1 MSGRRLLQSV
11 RRGSALPL
19 VMAAVLILFVM
30 GMGLLSLGLH
40 SRILAIRAG
49 SEIVA
54 RCAADAGLTQAVYE
68 MNEKLKV
75 QPWNGSTLPQA
86 TGQALPNC
94 SATFSYTVTGDLA
107 SGYYLESTG
116 NYILADRKVSC
127 ILPLQGPF
135 EKAIFVQGALIL
147 KAGTVV
153 DGYNSGDPSITDVAV
168 CIGTNSTLTDSIV
181 LNSGVTVDG
190 DVLIGPSGSVED
202 VIQDHGAST
211 GDRYALIEE
220 VEFPA
225 VTPPG
230 LANKGILMIHGTTV
244 VIGPADSGQ
253 YTKIVIKRAAEPGIL
268 EISGGEVVLEVSGDI
283 DLGQDCEIIVASDA
297 SLTSYLGGNLNTDNN
312 AGINNQNAPGDFKL
326 YGTGTDQ
333 TFIIR
338 AKSEVL
344 GAIYAPNADITVM
357 AAGDVY
363 GSFVGNSFQ
372 MMSGGNFYYDEAL
385 KEVSVNDEAVQ
396 FVVRGWSEE

>member
-68 MNEKLKV
+68 MNEKLKA
-75 QPWNGSTLPQA
+75 QPWDGSTLPQA

-220 VEFPA
+220 VEFPV

>member
-1 MSGRRLLQSV
+1 MSGKRLLQSV

-19 VMAAVLILFVM
+19 VMVAVLILFVM

-75 QPWNGSTLPQA
+75 QPWDDSTLPQI
-86 TGQALPNC
+86 TGQGLPNC
-94 SATFSYTVTGDLA
+94 SASFSYTVTGDLA
-107 SGYYLESTG
+107 SGYYLESVG
-116 NYILADRKVSC
+116 NYILADRKVNC

-147 KAGTVV
+147 KAGTLV
-153 DGYNSGDPSITDVAV
+153 DGYNSGDPSIIDVAV
-168 CIGTNSTLTDSIV
+168 SIGTNSTLSDSVV

-190 DVLIGPSGSVED
+190 DVLIGPSGVVED

-211 GDRYALIEE
+211 GDRYALIDK
-220 VEFPA
+220 VEFPP

-230 LANKGILMIHGTTV
+230 LANKGIIMVHGTTL
-244 VIGPADSGQ
+244 VIGPADSGE
-253 YTKIVIKRAAEPGIL
+253 YSKIVIKRAAEPGIL
-268 EISGGEVVLEVSGDI
+268 EISGGEVVLEVSGNI
-283 DLGQDCEIIVASDA
+283 DLGQDCEIIVTPDA
-297 SLTSYLGGNLNTDNN
+297 SLTSYLGGDLNTDNN

-326 YGTGTDQ
+326 YGTGTEQ
-333 TFIIR
+333 TFTIR
-338 AKSEVL
+338 AKSDVL
-344 GAIYAPNADITVM
+344 GAVYAPNADITIM
-357 AAGDVY
+357 ADGDIY
-363 GSFVGNSFQ
+363 GSFVSKSFQ

-385 KEVSVNDEAVQ
+385 KDVSINDEAVQ

>member
-1 MSGRRLLQSV
+1 MGGKRLLQSV

-30 GMGLLSLGLH
+30 GMGLLSLGMH

-68 MNEKLKV
+68 MNEKLKI
-75 QPWNGSTLPQA
+75 QPWDDSTLPLA
-86 TGQALPNC
+86 TGQALPGC
-94 SATFSYTVTGDLA
+94 SATFTYSVTGNLA
-107 SGYYLESTG
+107 GGYYLESIG

-127 ILPLQGPF
+127 MLPLQGPF

-147 KAGTVV
+147 KAGTLVT
-153 DGYNSGDPSITDVAV
+153 GYNSGDPSVTDVELT
-168 CIGTNSTLTDSIV
+168 IGTNSTESDSII

-190 DVLIGPSGSVED
+190 DVVIGPLGTLED
-202 VIQDHGAST
+202 VIRDLGAST
-211 GDRYALIEE
+211 DDQYALVEE
-220 VEFPA
+220 VEFPPI
-225 VTPPG
+225 TPPG
-230 LANKGILMIHGTTV
+230 LPNKGILSIHGSTV

-253 YTKIVIKRAAEPGIL
+253 YSKIVIRRADQPGIL
-268 EISGGEVVLEVSGDI
+268 QITGGEVVLEINGNIDI
-283 DLGQDCEIIVASDA
+283 GQDCEIIITPDA
-297 SLTSYLGGNLNTDNN
+297 SLTSYLGGDLNADNS
-312 AGINNQNAPGDFKL
+312 AGINNQSAPGDFKL

-333 TFIIR
+333 TFTIR
-338 AKSEVL
+338 AKSDML
-344 GAIYAPNADITVM
+344 GAVYAPNADITIM
-357 AAGDVY
+357 AVGDVY

-385 KEVSVNDEAVQ
+385 QEVSIDDEAVQ

>member
-1 MSGRRLLQSV
+1 MGGKRLLQLV

-30 GMGLLSLGLH
+30 GMGLMSLGMH

-68 MNEKLKV
+68 MNEKLKI
-75 QPWNGSTLPQA
+75 QPWDDSTLPQI
-86 TGQALPNC
+86 TGQSLPNC
-94 SATFSYTVTGDLA
+94 SATFTYTVTGDLA
-107 SGYYLESTG
+107 GGYYLESIG
-116 NYILADRKVSC
+116 NYILADRKVNC

-153 DGYNSGDPSITDVAV
+153 DGYNSGDPSVTDVELV
-168 CIGTNSTLTDSIV
+168 IGTNSTLSGSIV

-190 DVLIGPSGSVED
+190 DVVIGPSGTIED

-211 GDRYALIEE
+211 DDQYALIEE
-220 VEFPA
+220 VEFPP
-225 VTPPG
+225 VTPAG
-230 LANKGILMIHGTTV
+230 LANKGILMIHGSTV

-268 EISGGEVVLEVSGDI
+268 QISGGDVVVEVSGNIDI
-283 DLGQDCEIIVASDA
+283 GQDCEIIVTPDA
-297 SLTSYLGGNLNTDNN
+297 SLTSYLGGDLNTDNN
-312 AGINNQNAPGDFKL
+312 AGINNQNAPGNFTL
-326 YGTGTDQ
+326 YGTGTNQ
-333 TFIIR
+333 TFTIR

-344 GAIYAPNADITVM
+344 GAVYAPNADITVM
-357 AAGDVY
+357 ATGDVY

-385 KEVSVNDEAVQ
+385 KDVSVGDEAVQ

>member
-1 MSGRRLLQSV
+1 MSGKRLLQSA
-11 RRGSALPL
+11 RKGSALPL

-75 QPWNGSTLPQA
+75 QPWDGSTLPQA
-86 TGQALPNC
+86 AGQQLPNC
-94 SATFSYTVTGDLA
+94 SATFSYAVTGDLA

-116 NYILADRKVSC
+116 NYILADRRVSC

-181 LNSGVTVDG
+181 LNAGVTVDG
-190 DVLIGPSGSVED
+190 DVLIGPSGIVGD

-220 VEFPA
+220 VEFPP

-230 LANKGILMIHGTTV
+230 LANKGILMIHGATV

-253 YTKIVIKRAAEPGIL
+253 YTKIVIKRADQPGIL
-268 EISGGEVVLEVSGDI
+268 EISGGEVVLEVVGDI
-283 DLGQDCEIIVASDA
+283 DLGQDCEIIVDSGA

-326 YGTGTDQ
+326 YGIGTDQ
-333 TFIIR
+333 TFTIR
-338 AKSEVL
+338 AKSDVL

-357 AAGDVY
+357 ATGDVY

-396 FVVRGWSEE
+396 FVVKGWSEE